1 MKMKILPGSIF
12 LQTQEEMFF
21 GFPHSLT
28 QTNEVFFFFWLSL
41 GEAAQAAARM
51 LEAINNNNY
60 NAGPLYNNI
69 CIACQYLN
77 KQ

>member
-1 MKMKILPGSIF
+1 M
-12 LQTQEEMFF
+12 QTQEEMFF

-28 QTNEVFFFFWLSL
+28 QTNEVIVFWLSL
-41 GEAAQAAARM
+41 GEAAPAAARM
-51 LEAINNNNY
+51 LEAINNNNA

-69 CIACQYLN
+69 CVACQYLN

>member
-1 MKMKILPGSIF
+1 
-12 LQTQEEMFF
+12 MFF

-28 QTNEVFFFFWLSL
+28 QTNEVIVFWLSL
-41 GEAAQAAARM
+41 GEAAPAAARM
-51 LEAINNNNY
+51 LEAINNNND

-77 KQ
+77 KHWINDQNKDLFIFK